1 MLGGLG
7 MGGLGQLGNFAGL
20 LKHAQTIP
28 GRLERV
34 KARLGDIRETG
45 AAGGGM
51 VSVEVTGRQQVV
63 SCTIEPQ
70 LITDGDA
77 EVIQDLVV
85 AATNDA
91 LAKVRQSTADAVR
104 DETADMEVPGLS
116 DMLSK
121 FVGGGV

>member
-104 DETADMEVPGLS
+104 DETAAMEVPGLS